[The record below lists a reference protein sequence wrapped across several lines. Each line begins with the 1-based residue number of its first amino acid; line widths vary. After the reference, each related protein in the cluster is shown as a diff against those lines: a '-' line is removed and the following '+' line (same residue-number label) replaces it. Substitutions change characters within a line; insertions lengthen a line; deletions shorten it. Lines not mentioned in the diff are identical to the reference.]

1 MKRLKKHLGCAPKTI
16 EELKLHIEYGKCFPV
31 VTKEMF
37 YELII
42 RLEEVEEELK

>member
-1 MKRLKKHLGCAPKTI
+1 MKRLKKHIRCAPKTLA
-16 EELKLHIEYGKCFPV
+16 ELKQHIEYGKCYPV

-37 YELII
+37 YELIV